1 MRTQTII
8 LTILALVVILT
19 IAALAGPARADTLA
33 SFHTPSENIHC
44 LAATGEDGASIDCE
58 ILEKASTR
66 PLNPR
71 PPDCD
76 LEWGNRFELGET
88 GKGTLACTGDTVRDP
103 SGITLGY
110 DTSFTANSITCT
122 STQRG
127 LTCLNSEGHGFFLSR
142 ARQQVF

>member
-1 MRTQTII
+1 MKII
-8 LTILALVVILT
+8 PTFAAAAALLALASPT
-19 IAALAGPARADTLA
+19 RADTLA
-33 SFHTPSENIHC
+33 SFHTPSNNIHC
-44 LAATGEDGASIDCE
+44 LAVTGEDGAAIDCE
-58 ILEKASTR
+58 ILEKASDR
-66 PLNPR
+66 PLTPR

-88 GKGTLACTGDTVRDP
+88 GKGTLACTGDTVRDDT
-103 SGITLGY
+103 GITLGY